1 MSIDQIIGIAS
12 LLVGIIGVVV
22 GVIGC
27 MSLTKANK
35 LKVEQINN
43 STINQA
49 ETLIVNNGMDSYAV
63 IKLAKETTRDEL
75 KGIVNSLEATTLD
88 LEGLKRQIE
97 AMPKIYYGI
106 GPPTQ
111 IAREGDIYFQLDE
124 KELLDG
130 EIDNIC
136 T

>member
-22 GVIGC
+22 
-27 MSLTKANK
+27 
-35 LKVEQINN
+35 
-43 STINQA
+43 
-49 ETLIVNNGMDSYAV
+49 LIVNNGMDSYAV